1 MDHRKK
7 YELDIQNRSLFRYY
21 LGLGA
26 RLKKHLY
33 YSYARFIARK
43 NGATIGDNVVMPF
56 SLARRA
62 NNNLIIGN
70 NSSIQTDLIDLRTN
84 VTIGSNVI
92 IGSGVEILTCSHLI
106 DSPDWEFKAHG
117 ILIEDYV
124 WIATRAFILP
134 SCRKIGYG
142 AVCAAG
148 SLVANDVETMSVISG
163 NPALHL
169 KTRSQVHSNLVV
181 PSLLGGDLTIYIQTW
196 NKRKI
201 KI

>member
-1 MDHRKK
+1 MSRTK

-21 LGLGA
+21 LGIGA
-26 RLKKHLY
+26 RLKKYFY
-33 YSYARFIARK
+33 YSYSRYVARK
-43 NGATIGDNVVMPF
+43 KGAIIGYNTVLPL
-56 SLARRA
+56 SLAKKA
-62 NNNLIIGN
+62 NRNLIIGE
-70 NSSIQTDLIDLRTN
+70 NSSIQTDLIDLRTK

-106 DSPDWEFKAHG
+106 DSPEWEFKAYG
-117 ILIEDYV
+117 IMIEDYV

-148 SLVANDVETMSVISG
+148 ALVTRDVETMSVISG
-163 NPALHL
+163 SPALHL
-169 KTRSQVHSNLVV
+169 KTRGQVHSNLIV
-181 PSLLGGDLTIYIQTW
+181 PSLLGGDLKIYIQTW